1 MLEKRSAP
9 RATGDHGIR
18 YVIPQVSLLELIRLE
33 GDSGK
38 RQIER
43 IHDTPFYRRRGSLLP
58 LVYLAD
64 ILKLGSEGESNV
76 VNIVVLQAE
85 DRQFGLVVD
94 GISDT
99 QEIVVKPLG
108 KQLKGLNCYAG
119 ATIMGDGRVALILDV
134 SGIAQLSGVVRE
146 SREKST
152 AGTARRE
159 YAGGERQTY
168 LLFRAGAFERLAV
181 PLSLVARLEE
191 IPLAKIEHAGGK
203 QVVQYRGRILQ
214 LASLAEILDPRQADG
229 RPRRI
234 PRRWWFSITEN
245 AASAFWWTRSWT
257 SWKKR

>member
-1 MLEKRSAP
+1 M
-9 RATGDHGIR
+9 R

-43 IHDTPFYRRRGSLLP
+43 IHETPFYRRRGSLLP

-64 ILKLGSEGESNV
+64 VLQTWRATQNGV

-119 ATIMGDGRVALILDV
+119 ATIMGDGRVALILD
-134 SGIAQLSGVVRE
+134 GPG
-146 SREKST
+146 SRSCP
-152 AGTARRE
+152 
-159 YAGGERQTY
+159 
-168 LLFRAGAFERLAV
+168 V
-181 PLSLVARLEE
+181 
-191 IPLAKIEHAGGK
+191 
-203 QVVQYRGRILQ
+203 
-214 LASLAEILDPRQADG
+214 
-229 RPRRI
+229 
-234 PRRWWFSITEN
+234 
-245 AASAFWWTRSWT
+245 
-257 SWKKR
+257 

>member
-1 MLEKRSAP
+1 MERRSVP
-9 RATGDHGIR
+9 RPGAGGGIR

-33 GDSGK
+33 GDTGK

-43 IHDTPFYRRRGSLLP
+43 IHETPFYRRRGSLLP

-64 ILKLGSEGESNV
+64 VLQLGGPLETNV

-134 SGIAQLSGVVRE
+134 SGIAQLSGVVQE
-146 SREKST
+146 SREKTT
-152 AGTARRE
+152 AEAQRRE
-159 YAGGERQTY
+159 YAGSERQTF
-168 LLFRAGAFERLAV
+168 LLFRAGSVRAPGGSALARG
-181 PLSLVARLEE
+181 A
-191 IPLAKIEHAGGK
+191 AGGN
-203 QVVQYRGRILQ
+203 QPLQ
-214 LASLAEILDPRQADG
+214 DRARRRQARGAVSWAHPAAGLSGAYPGFRIGGYG
-229 RPRRI
+229 R
-234 PRRWWFSITEN
+234 
-245 AASAFWWTRSWT
+245 SAGSRAGGGLQ
-257 SWKKR
+257 